1 MTDVITA
8 RLAAAKLE
16 GMSYC
21 GEREGFPENSQ
32 SGDDA

>member
-16 GMSYC
+16 GMSDC
-21 GEREGFPENSQ
+21 GWREGFPENKP